1 MGGLYLN
8 FVVYGALCRPL
19 KTVSTKNKE
28 IKEIK
33 LKSMN
38 EFLLKPESG
47 FDPDEKPI
55 EYKDQTNIKNPD
67 LSENGRRI
75 NMKNSFSSKFA
86 KFRLIIF
93 DPDVLKNPSIQL
105 LLTVYL
111 FWTAGECV
119 KIYLAP
125 KVVDTGLTREQ
136 GALIMSIYG
145 AVMALSQIVV
155 GIMADLFHIPT
166 SYLLMSSLLGM
177 SAFSLVFTFC
187 QSFSL
192 FVACVCL
199 FAICHGFTFPL
210 RIVLVSSILGVK
222 NLTKGYS
229 PLCLLIGFSY
239 LIKTI
244 IAGYLFEATQSF
256 DAIFYFISGSLF
268 ISCIIS
274 IGIIYMQRKR
284 KFCE

>member
-1 MGGLYLN
+1 M
-8 FVVYGALCRPL
+8 
-19 KTVSTKNKE
+19 
-28 IKEIK
+28 
-33 LKSMN
+33 
-38 EFLLKPESG
+38 
-47 FDPDEKPI
+47 
-55 EYKDQTNIKNPD
+55 KNP
-67 LSENGRRI
+67 
-75 NMKNSFSSKFA
+75 FSSKFA

-105 LLTVYL
+105 LLIVYL

-119 KIYLAP
+119 KIYLPP
-125 KVVDTGLTREQ
+125 KVVDTGLTRQQ

-145 AVMALSQIVV
+145 AVMAVSQIVV
-155 GIMADLFHIPT
+155 GIMADLLHIPT
-166 SYLLMSSLLGM
+166 SYLLMASLFGM

-187 QSFSL
+187 QSFYF
-192 FVACVCL
+192 FVVCVCL

-239 LIKTI
+239 LVKTI

-274 IGIIYMQRKR
+274 SGIIYMQRKR
-284 KFCE
+284 KFYE